1 MPDKEEKKDKK
12 PKYPEMWFLYD
23 GRQCYLGN
31 IALDATEKYS
41 VQITKDERNVY
52 FDEMFM
58 IARPLGSDGVEMENS
73 VIIADVD
80 KDEVTKAFNNA
91 GFAVVG
97 VSDEDHDE
105 LIRELDKLKTV
116 KGGESKRYK

>member
-1 MPDKEEKKDKK
+1 M
-12 PKYPEMWFLYD
+12 FL
-23 GRQCYLGN
+23 
-31 IALDATEKYS
+31 
-41 VQITKDERNVY
+41 
-52 FDEMFM
+52 
-58 IARPLGSDGVEMENS
+58 IARPFGSDGKEMENS